1 MTVIIPHKKTK
12 AEVIGLLD
20 AAADKLFTEGVGD
33 TVQLV
38 DPKKEWTDAT
48 MTFSVTAKLG
58 FIAVPVAGTVAVDDE
73 NVTVDCEL
81 PAMARNFLGDEKIR
95 KGITERVGAIIA

>member
-1 MTVIIPHKKTK
+1 
-12 AEVIGLLD
+12 VIGLLD
-20 AAADKLFTEGVGD
+20 AAADKVFTEGVGE

-38 DPKKEWTDAT
+38 DPKKEWADAT

-58 FIAVPVAGTVAVDDE
+58 FIAVPVSGTLAVDDE
-73 NVTVDCEL
+73 GVTADCEL

-95 KGITERVGAIIA
+95 KAITERISDIIA